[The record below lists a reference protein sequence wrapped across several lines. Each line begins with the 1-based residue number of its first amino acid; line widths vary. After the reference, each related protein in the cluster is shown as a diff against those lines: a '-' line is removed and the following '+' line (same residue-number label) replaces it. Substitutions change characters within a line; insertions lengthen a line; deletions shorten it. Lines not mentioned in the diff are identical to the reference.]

1 MSAADAAAVG
11 NTLYCRLGP
20 LFMEFKGR
28 PSLCA
33 MYPAIKLASRVAKG
47 ALLGLFY
54 GRLCSASL
62 VGHPGLSGYTVD
74 AYMSADYLHVC
85 TACVSAY
92 GAVNGATPKRCL
104 LARSVL

>member
-54 GRLCSASL
+54 G
-62 VGHPGLSGYTVD
+62 
-74 AYMSADYLHVC
+74 
-85 TACVSAY
+85 
-92 GAVNGATPKRCL
+92 
-104 LARSVL
+104 